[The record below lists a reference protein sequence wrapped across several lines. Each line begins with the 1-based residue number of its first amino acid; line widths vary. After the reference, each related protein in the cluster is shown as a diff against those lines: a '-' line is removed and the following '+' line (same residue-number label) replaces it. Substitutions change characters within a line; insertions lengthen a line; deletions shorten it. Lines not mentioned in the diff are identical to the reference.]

1 MNSKCSTGSINS
13 KNTPGASLE
22 KYPNLAIIFGKMA
35 QIQNLLELSIVDSTP
50 ESVDQL
56 ATAIR
61 PMVEKIAPQI
71 EKLEKN
77 KNHAEVG
84 KLEALTN
91 NKDKIGQ
98 LCNLQ
103 KINLERAENLGLWLS
118 LSFWFQY

>member
-1 MNSKCSTGSINS
+1 
-13 KNTPGASLE
+13 
-22 KYPNLAIIFGKMA
+22 MA

-118 LSFWFQY
+118 LNFWFQY